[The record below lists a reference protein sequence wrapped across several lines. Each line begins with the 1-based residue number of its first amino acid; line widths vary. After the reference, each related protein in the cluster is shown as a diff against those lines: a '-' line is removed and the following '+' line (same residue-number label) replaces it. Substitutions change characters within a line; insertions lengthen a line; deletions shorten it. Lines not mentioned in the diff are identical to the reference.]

1 MKCPSC
7 KVDVFEIDVKCP
19 SCGTALSAT
28 GAHRMIGQVVLG
40 QYELIDVLGQGGMS
54 VVFKARH
61 KMTDQEVAL
70 KILPPELAAQSQVKG
85 RFLDEAKALATLD
98 HANIV
103 HLYNFGQENSSF
115 VLAMQYVQGRTWERI
130 ILENKRLDWIA
141 SLRICI
147 DVLKALEYAHGRGV
161 VHRDMKPS
169 NVLVRAQDGSA
180 TVMDFGIAKM
190 TTSTRLT
197 TEGQTMG
204 TVRYMSPEQVR
215 GQEVDLRTDLYSLG
229 ATLFESLVG
238 DTPFDGE
245 THFEIMTKHLSV
257 VPKRPS
263 TLGVELPAA
272 VEDALMRSLS
282 KRAEDRFESARDMR
296 KIFEHALRE
305 GDVAM
310 TDTQRVGRDVLA
322 EVRASKKPAVG
333 SDATTRSAT
342 AQDLADELEPGVSR
356 QGIKRRSRWPLIA
369 GAVVVLG
376 GAVTAAAILM
386 HHGTGTHGQG
396 SAGSGSAETVA
407 LTIPGVNL
415 GAAVQFPDLHLDIAT
430 DGQIAPGSVADA
442 YRGMLGSLR
451 ELTKTSLPGL
461 VIVDPID
468 HVLAVPQQVLCEPTL
483 YLEGRT
489 PERCSTISAAI
500 ADALPRTLVIVSDA
514 TRLPAAMRKG
524 VADAVCTFQPVD
536 ERDPKKNHDRLVE
549 ICDRTSDFLK
559 AAGPP

>member
-7 KVDVFEIDVKCP
+7 NADVFEIDVKCA

-40 QYELIDVLGQGGMS
+40 QYELVDVLGQGGMS

-70 KILPPELAAQSQVKG
+70 KILPPELAAHSQVKG

-103 HLYNFGQENSSF
+103 HLYNFGQENGSF
-115 VLAMQYVQGRTWERI
+115 VLAMQYVQGQTWERI
-130 ILENKRLDWIA
+130 ILENKRLDWIS
-141 SLRICI
+141 SLRICV

-238 DTPFDGE
+238 DTPFDGA
-245 THFEIMTKHLSV
+245 THFDIMTKHLAE

-263 TLGVELPAA
+263 TLGIELPRT

-282 KRAEDRFESARDMR
+282 KRAEDRFENARDMR
-296 KIFEHALRE
+296 KIFENALRE
-305 GDVAM
+305 GDVAL
-310 TDTQRVGRDVLA
+310 TDTQKLGGALLRDL
-322 EVRASKKPAVG
+322 RGSKNKPIG
-333 SDATTRSAT
+333 TDPTTRSAT
-342 AQDLADELEPGVSR
+342 AKDLADELEPGMSR
-356 QGIKRRSRWPLIA
+356 VGMRRRSKWPLIT
-369 GAVVVLG
+369 GVLVVIAG
-376 GAVTAAAILM
+376 GATAAALLLR
-386 HHGTGTHGQG
+386 HGHGTTG
-396 SAGSGSAETVA
+396 AGSGSAGSAVVPDI
-407 LTIPGVNL
+407 TIPGVTL
-415 GAAVQFPDLHLDIAT
+415 TPAVTFPDLHITVAT
-430 DGQIAPGSVADA
+430 DTQIAPNVVADA
-442 YRGMLGSLR
+442 YRDMLGKLR
-451 ELTKTSLPGL
+451 EFVKKSLPG
-461 VIVDPID
+461 VTIVDPID
-468 HVLAVPQQVLCEPTL
+468 HVFAVPQRVVCEPSL
-483 YLEGRT
+483 YLEGKT
-489 PERCSTISAAI
+489 PERCSSIDAAI
-500 ADALPRTLVIVSDA
+500 ADALPRTLVVVSDSA
-514 TRLPAAMRKG
+514 RLAAAMRKG
-524 VADAVCTFQPVD
+524 VADAVCTFQPV
-536 ERDPKKNHDRLVE
+536 EEPDPKKNHDRVME

-559 AAGPP
+559 AGIP